1 MGGISDEELLEKD
14 LYEILG
20 VSQSSSEDEIRNAY
34 KKKARRLHPG
44 NIPKNICEYFLKVFS
59 KFFPGFFEPLK
70 KIQIYL
76 FFQIIGFPIRT
87 IILLISLR
95 NYFFE

>member
-70 KIQIYL
+70 KIQISGN
-76 FFQIIGFPIRT
+76 FFYRWPKTAQKPKFSMVFIVFV
-87 IILLISLR
+87 
-95 NYFFE
+95 